1 MRIVCNVEPFDLYQ
15 QVYIVND
22 CGNRFNT
29 PAQVSIQD
37 LPAFI
42 PQYCYSNDIYN
53 VILYGNK
60 KYINGLIKKPIE
72 ELIAAEYAE
81 HKNIEIEVLDTA
93 WENI

>member
-1 MRIVCNVEPFDLYQ
+1 MKVICNVEPFDLYQ
-15 QVYIVND
+15 QVYIAND
-22 CGNRFNT
+22 SGNRFNT

-53 VILYGNK
+53 VTFIGNVD
-60 KYINGLIKKPIE
+60 YINGLIKQPIE
-72 ELIAAEYAE
+72 ELIAAEYSE
-81 HKNIEIEVLDTA
+81 HKNIEIEVLEQA